1 MTAYKN
7 VALNE
12 MFLEFRGSAS
22 QLDVNVETTKW
33 LNPEVGLERSL
44 ELFFKIWFCFF
55 FCKDCNKR
63 KEVDNFLFGNLIG
76 CFW

>member
-7 VALNE
+7 MALNE
-12 MFLEFRGSAS
+12 KFLEFRGSAS

-44 ELFFKIWFCFF
+44 ELFFQNMILFF
-55 FCKDCNKR
+55 
-63 KEVDNFLFGNLIG
+63 L
-76 CFW
+76 